1 MRESATRRVEQ
12 AIANLHRTEP
22 DVHAYARVFEKQA
35 LGQAR
40 QLDSES
46 DRGSLHGVPFAVKE
60 VFEVAGVET
69 TGGSRALAGRI
80 AEADAA
86 VVQRLRSS
94 GAVLVGTQ
102 VSHELTCGLDEPPTR
117 NPCNLACYP
126 GGSSAGAG
134 VSVAVGSASF
144 ALGTD
149 AAGSVRIP
157 AAMTGVVG
165 FKPSMG
171 AVSKRGVIREASAPS
186 IDNVGIV
193 ARDVALVAN
202 VFGAISFADAGDTQ
216 TSLRRPHVSSIE
228 VSDRPFLEGR
238 RIAILGERTMEMLDR
253 IFEQQL
259 DVKVAFECCC
269 ERLQSRG
276 ARLVELE
283 LPGFARA
290 GSIITTFFS
299 QELAFAHRKLLHD
312 RGADYH
318 PQVREM
324 LTAAMAASPTL
335 LDDAVRL
342 RMELAADVEHEF
354 GALAVDALLTPTTPR
369 VAMPLADFDPIIELR
384 TLIPYTCAF
393 NLTGH
398 PAISIP
404 NGVDGNGMPIGVQ
417 LVGHLYHDRA
427 LLRLAAALEQ
437 PYVDPEAQPL

>member
-1 MRESATRRVEQ
+1 MRESATTLVEQ
-12 AIANLHRTEP
+12 AIANLDRTEP

-35 LGQAR
+35 LEQAR
-40 QLDSES
+40 QLDGEA
-46 DRGSLHGVPFAVKE
+46 DRGPLHGVPFAVKE

-94 GAVLVGTQ
+94 GAVLIGTQ

-117 NPCNLACYP
+117 NPWNLACYP

-134 VSVAVGSASF
+134 VSVAVGSALF

-193 ARDVALVAN
+193 ARDVALVAH

-216 TSLRRPHVSSIE
+216 SLLRRPHVSKIE
-228 VSDRPFLEGR
+228 VRDLPSPEGR

-253 IFEQQL
+253 IFERQTE
-259 DVKVAFECCC
+259 VKLAFERCC
-269 ERLQSRG
+269 ERLASRG

-283 LPGFARA
+283 LPGLAQA
-290 GSIITTFFS
+290 GNVITTFFS
-299 QELAFAHRKLLHD
+299 QELAFAHRKLLHA

-324 LTAAMAASPTL
+324 LAAAMAASPTL
-335 LDDAVRL
+335 LDEVMTL
-342 RMELAADVEHEF
+342 RMGLAVDVERGF
-354 GALAVDALLTPTTPR
+354 GALSVDALLTPTTPR
-369 VAMPLADFDPIIELR
+369 VAMPLADFDPTKELG
-384 TLIPYTCAF
+384 TLIPYTCGF

-417 LVGHLYHDRA
+417 LVGKRYDDHA
-427 LLRLAAALEQ
+427 LLQLAAGLEQ
-437 PYVDPEAQPL
+437 PYFGLRS